1 MTHRRKRKKCDDFW
15 LPGVKS
21 FPTIY
26 NTNHF
31 ALRSNNFQP
40 LLFLNLV
47 QNEVDIFGYISGNAM
62 PEFQQISKE

>member
-1 MTHRRKRKKCDDFW
+1 MTHSVASMTQRKKMMIF
-15 LPGVKS
+15 GFRVS
-21 FPTIY
+21 RAFQ
-26 NTNHF
+26 
-31 ALRSNNFQP
+31 LRSNNFQP